1 MCGRFA
7 LFASGEE
14 LAQRFGLPHT
24 PLLDARYNIAPTQ
37 TVAAVRASDTG
48 REFRFLRWG
57 LIPSWSIDP
66 KIANKLTNAR
76 AETVASNPA
85 SRSAFQQRRCLI
97 PASAFYEWRQGKGKS
112 KQPYCIWLRDENLF
126 ALAGLWERWQDP
138 QGPITESCSLITTE
152 ANELMQPICDRMPVI
167 LDKVSEAV
175 WLDSHA
181 SLEELRSL
189 LVPFASNRMEAF
201 PVNPY
206 VSSARNEGPRCLE
219 PVKA

>member
-14 LAQRFGLPHT
+14 IAQRFELPHA
-24 PLLDARYNIAPTQ
+24 PHLDARYNIAPMQ
-37 TVAAVRASDTG
+37 TVAAVRASDSG

-66 KIANKLTNAR
+66 KIGNKLTNAR

-85 SRSAFQQRRCLI
+85 FRSAFQQRRCLI

-152 ANELMQPICDRMPVI
+152 ANALMQPICDRMPVI
-167 LDKVSEAV
+167 LDKVSEAI

-189 LVPFASNRMEAF
+189 LVPFASDRMEAF

-206 VSSARNEGPRCLE
+206 ESNARNEGPRCLE